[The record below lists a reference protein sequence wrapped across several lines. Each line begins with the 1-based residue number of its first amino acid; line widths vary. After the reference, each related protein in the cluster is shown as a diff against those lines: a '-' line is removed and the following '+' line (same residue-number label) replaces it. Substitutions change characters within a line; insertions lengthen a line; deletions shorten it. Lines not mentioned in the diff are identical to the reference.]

1 MDVFTC
7 GGTFSPRSTAF
18 LASSPAASISPGL
31 DVLVQEVMA
40 AMRMLASFS
49 FASWLKPSTGTGTP
63 AGECM
68 ETVTSGDS
76 FLP

>member
-7 GGTFSPRSTAF
+7 GGTCRPSATAF
-18 LASSPAASISPGL
+18 LASSPAASIRPGL
-31 DVLVQEVMA
+31 EVLVQEVMA
-40 AMRMLASFS
+40 AMRMLPSFNS
-49 FASWLKPSTGTGTP
+49 ASWLKPSTGTGTP

-68 ETVTSGDS
+68 VTLTAGDS